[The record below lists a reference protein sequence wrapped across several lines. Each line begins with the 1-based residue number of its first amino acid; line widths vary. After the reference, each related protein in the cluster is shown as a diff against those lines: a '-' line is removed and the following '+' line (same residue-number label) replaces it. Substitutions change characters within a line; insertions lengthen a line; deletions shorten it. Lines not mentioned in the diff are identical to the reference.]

1 MKPAPFTYEAARDVA
16 HGLSLYEASE
26 GEAKYLAG
34 GQTLGPMINLR
45 LTQPDHLI
53 DVSRLD
59 ELKGAEEHNGSVV
72 LGAGI
77 RHAEVEDGKVPDP
90 SRGLMR
96 RAAGG
101 LAYRAVRNR
110 GTLGGSIAHADPV
123 AEWPNVLTA
132 LAATV
137 RLRGLNGDRELPMDD
152 FLQGYLTTA
161 ILPDEI
167 VMGFAIPKL
176 GEGARTGFNKF
187 CRKAGEFAH
196 SLAVCVIR
204 APGEA
209 RCVLGCAAGRPV
221 VLSNVGALVARM
233 PHWQAGARSEILAAM
248 EEDIDSLGLDLDEF
262 ERRTHSAIVD
272 RSIMD
277 AFQ

>member
-1 MKPAPFTYEAARDVA
+1 MKPAPFTYEAARDIA
-16 HGLSLYEASE
+16 HGLSLFDASD

-59 ELKGAEEHNGSVV
+59 ELKCVEEYSGSVV

-77 RHAEVEDGKVPDP
+77 RHAEVEDAKVPDP

-123 AEWPNVLTA
+123 AEWPNILTA
-132 LAATV
+132 LAASV
-137 RLRGLNGDRELPMDD
+137 RLRGLNGDREIPMDD

-167 VMGFAIPKL
+167 LIGFAIPRL
-176 GEGARTGFNKF
+176 GEGARTGFSKF

-196 SLAVCVIR
+196 SLAVCVLPT
-204 APGEA
+204 PGEA

-221 VLSNVGALVARM
+221 VLTNVGALVAGM
-233 PHWQAGARSEILAAM
+233 GHWQAGAQAESRAAM
-248 EEDIDSLGLDLDEF
+248 DQDIEVLGLDLDQV
-262 ERRTHSAIVD
+262 ERRTHGAIVE
-272 RSIMD
+272 RSIRD

>member
-1 MKPAPFTYEAARDVA
+1 MKPAPFTYEAARDIA
-16 HGLSLYEASE
+16 HGLSLFDASE

-59 ELKGAEEHNGSVV
+59 ELKRTEEHNGSVV
-72 LGAGI
+72 LGASI

-96 RAAGG
+96 RAARG

-123 AEWPNVLTA
+123 AEWPNILTA
-132 LAATV
+132 LAASV
-137 RLRGLNGDRELPMDD
+137 RLRGLNGDRELPMDE

-161 ILPDEI
+161 IRPDEI
-167 VMGFAIPKL
+167 VLEFAIPKL

-204 APGEA
+204 ARGDA

-221 VLSNVGALVARM
+221 VLSSVGALVAGM
-233 PHWQAGARSEILAAM
+233 SQWQAGARGEIAAAM
-248 EEDIDSLGLDLDEF
+248 DEDIESFGLHLDQF
-262 ERRTHSAIVD
+262 ERRTHVAVVE
-272 RSIMD
+272 RSIKD
-277 AFQ
+277 AWQ